1 MEIPPLPSPVY
12 ADKTVLLASGSP
24 RRRELMH
31 MILPQFEIAS
41 PRDVDEKY
49 PSTIAPENV
58 PVFLSQLKAFAY
70 LDELKPSEI
79 IITADTVVILEGR
92 ILGKPHSS
100 EEARLML
107 QDLCGKTHTVVTGVT
122 LTSLEGKKTD
132 SFAEHTQVHC
142 SKLSDSEIDEYIER
156 YRPFDKAGA
165 YGIQEWF
172 GAAAIS
178 GIDGCYYNVM
188 GLPVHALYEHLRHFF
203 D

>member
-1 MEIPPLPSPVY
+1 
-12 ADKTVLLASGSP
+12 
-24 RRRELMH
+24 
-31 MILPQFEIAS
+31 
-41 PRDVDEKY
+41 
-49 PSTIAPENV
+49 
-58 PVFLSQLKAFAY
+58 
-70 LDELKPSEI
+70 
-79 IITADTVVILEGR
+79 
-92 ILGKPHSS
+92 
-100 EEARLML
+100 ML
-107 QDLCGKTHTVVTGVT
+107 HDLCGKTHTVVTGVT

-142 SKLSDSEIDEYIER
+142 SKLSDREIDEYIKR